1 MKYCLLFLVV
11 LFMSCGAPQQK
22 DETSLQD
29 RVIPPPP
36 DGMVL
41 IRGGTF
47 TMGSDTGD
55 ETPAHTVWVDP
66 FYLDK
71 SEVTNRQYREF
82 IDSTGHPAPPYF
94 RDRDLNKPDQPV
106 VGISY
111 DDAVAYAGWAGK
123 RLPTEA
129 EWEYA
134 ARGGLSDKKHPWGD
148 DEPFTRCNY
157 APIHR
162 GGKEADGYEYT
173 APVGTYAPNG
183 YGLYDMA
190 GNVWEWCRD
199 YYDSLY
205 YGVSPDSN
213 PAGPDSGYTRVL
225 RGGSWLSIN
234 PKHLTCSSRLE
245 LRPFVKDR
253 YYGFRCAKT
262 P

>member
-1 MKYCLLFLVV
+1 MIVSVV
-11 LFMSCGAPQQK
+11 SCGTPESR
-22 DETSLQD
+22 DEPTVEERTL
-29 RVIPPPP
+29 PPPP

-41 IRGGTF
+41 IPGGAF
-47 TMGSDTGD
+47 TMTADSGDT
-55 ETPAHTVWVDP
+55 TPSHTIHIDA

-71 SEVTNRQYREF
+71 AEVTNRMYRKF
-82 IDSTGHPAPPYF
+82 IDSTGHPAPPYS
-94 RDRDLNKPDQPV
+94 RDRDFNGPDQPV
-106 VGISY
+106 VGVSY
-111 DDAVAYAGWAGK
+111 DDARAYAGWAGK

-134 ARGGLSDKKHPWGD
+134 ARGGLRDKLHPWGD
-148 DEPFTRCNY
+148 DEPFGRCNY

-162 GGKEADGYEYT
+162 GGKDADGYEYT
-173 APVGTYAPNG
+173 APVGRYAPNG

-190 GNVWEWCRD
+190 GNVWEWCQD

-205 YGVSPDSN
+205 CGVSR
-213 PAGPDSGYTRVL
+213 DSGYTRVL